1 MKSFKHFLIETS
13 LPDFNVEEVF
23 KIWMDEVK
31 NYGNDSLP
39 YEFKLQNKE
48 FEDYTNEELYNNQEF
63 FEYMKEY
70 FYDSLYDFEF
80 NIKTILIENNG
91 YIPIFR
97 MMTVD
102 DEFFD
107 NLHTTP
113 TPHLGVY
120 WSWDEGS
127 AEAHWGEPNKPYTIL
142 IESIINKFDID
153 WDKTYRANL
162 DINLGQDE
170 KEIFVPENTP
180 LKIIRIHNKTRK
192 MDYDITNI
200 KDIVYKA

>member
-1 MKSFKHFLIETS
+1 MKSFKQFLNENV
-13 LPDFNVEEVF
+13 LPKFNKKEFFKSWVDELQYNSNIGFLDDF
-23 KIWMDEVK
+23 K
-31 NYGNDSLP
+31 YLH
-39 YEFKLQNKE
+39 KE
-48 FEDYTNEELYNNQEF
+48 FEDYTDEELWKNDDLLDYLREQF
-63 FEYMKEY
+63 FDLLTSFEYDIK
-70 FYDSLYDFEF
+70 
-80 NIKTILIENNG
+80 NIIIQNNG

-102 DEFFD
+102 DEFFN

-153 WDKTYRANL
+153 WDRTYRANL

-170 KEIFVPENTP
+170 KEIFVPKNTP